1 MGFTH
6 IYNRAHALCT
16 NASSICLLGGAAA
29 GHGLAN
35 LQHRTV
41 GRDFRRSRLGG
52 EGQPAN
58 YTLHLS
64 ERHSWGLVSMPLLHP
79 YPPPSTAH
87 HSTLPQPDHLPT
99 TPTHPLPEM
108 ATNWHI
114 PLPMWVLGMSVC
126 HMSQSQAARENVCL
140 LLLKRACPQL
150 RWFSPHC
157 ITLPP

>member
-1 MGFTH
+1 M
-6 IYNRAHALCT
+6 
-16 NASSICLLGGAAA
+16 
-29 GHGLAN
+29 
-35 LQHRTV
+35 
-41 GRDFRRSRLGG
+41 
-52 EGQPAN
+52 
-58 YTLHLS
+58 
-64 ERHSWGLVSMPLLHP
+64 
-79 YPPPSTAH
+79 PPPSVSWVGPLQVMALPTY
-87 HSTLPQPDHLPT
+87 STGPWAGTSAEAGWEGRDSRLITPYILVKGIPEVWCQCHYSTPTHLHPRLTTPPLPQPDHLPT